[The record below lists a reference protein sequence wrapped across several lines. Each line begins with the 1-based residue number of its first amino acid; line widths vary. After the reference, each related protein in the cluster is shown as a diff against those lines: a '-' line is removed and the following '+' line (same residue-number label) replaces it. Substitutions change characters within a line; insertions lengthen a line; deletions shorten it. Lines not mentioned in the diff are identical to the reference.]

1 MLQAL
6 IIRADG
12 ALAET
17 EEITFRVF
25 EQVFEEAGFALRTD
39 APQFY
44 ETAKLGGCAHR
55 IRHLLQQTVRWRAAT
70 ADMTPLISAMQR
82 RVQKLLAMR
91 LSEARISARPYM
103 VDLISAAR
111 RDGLKI
117 AVVASMRDEPLN
129 ILLTK
134 ALGANGAQLFDVV
147 VARSGDDMT
156 FADFYRT
163 AIEKLAVPA
172 ENCLVIEGTVSAAR
186 AARAAGLGVLTIRS
200 SCCNECYGDED
211 DPPVIENLPSLIAR
225 DDTRRLDPLTSDER
239 AELLSI
245 LSRLHA
251 GHFNTA
257 TILNWSSAMRVA
269 DILKAKGTAV
279 KTIEPQASIRALARA
294 LRSESVGVMLITD
307 ASGALKGIIS
317 ERDLA
322 RGLAEFGNDLSSMCV
337 SDLMTTS
344 VVTCRAEDGVA
355 NVARIMT
362 ERRIRHVPV
371 VSGTKLVGLISIGDV
386 LKHRLDEVQLEANVL
401 RDVAIAR
408 K

>member
-17 EEITFRVF
+17 EELTFRVF
-25 EQVFEEAGFALRTD
+25 EQVFEEAGFAWRTD

-44 ETAKLGGCAHR
+44 ETAKLGGCAYR

-70 ADMTPLISAMQR
+70 ADMTPLIAAMQR
-82 RVQKLLAMR
+82 RVQKLLATR
-91 LSEARISARPYM
+91 LLEAKISPRPYM
-103 VDLISAAR
+103 VDLVAAAR
-111 RDGLKI
+111 RDGLKV
-117 AVVASMRDEPLN
+117 AVISSIRAEPLT

-134 ALGANGAQLFDVV
+134 TLGANGPGLFDVAV
-147 VARSGDDMT
+147 PRTDDDMT

-163 AIEKLAVPA
+163 AIDKLGIPA
-172 ENCLVIEGTVSAAR
+172 ADCLIIEGTVSAAR
-186 AARAAGLGVLTIRS
+186 AARALGIGVLTTRS
-200 SCCNECYGDED
+200 ATCNECYGDD
-211 DPPVIENLPSLIAR
+211 GDPPVIEDLPSLISR
-225 DDTRRLDPLTSDER
+225 DDSRRLDPLTADER
-239 AELLSI
+239 AELLAAM
-245 LSRLHA
+245 SRLHA
-251 GHFNTA
+251 GNCNTSN
-257 TILNWSSAMRVA
+257 ILNWSSAMRVS
-269 DILKAKGTAV
+269 DILKSKGTAV
-279 KTIEPQASIRALARA
+279 KTIEPQASIRSLARS
-294 LRSESVGVMLITD
+294 LRSESVGVMVITD
-307 ASGALKGIIS
+307 AAGTLKGIIS

-337 SDLMTTS
+337 SDLMTTA

-362 ERRIRHVPV
+362 ERRIRHLPV
-371 VSGTKLVGLISIGDV
+371 VAGTKLIGLISIGDV